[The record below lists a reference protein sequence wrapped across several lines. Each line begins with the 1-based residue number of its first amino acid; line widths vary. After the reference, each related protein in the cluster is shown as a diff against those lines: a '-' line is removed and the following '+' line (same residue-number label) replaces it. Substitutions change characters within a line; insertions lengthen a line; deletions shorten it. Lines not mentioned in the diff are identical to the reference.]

1 MKKNLLWI
9 ALVFAVAVPAVS
21 SATEVKG
28 TWGLGYVRPE
38 FPIGARIWATEKVGV
53 DLGIGFLSLSPDQGD
68 SQTSIGFDAG
78 LPFVV
83 HNTENAHFFVRP
95 GVSFASD
102 GGDDAT
108 QDGKETQLWVSG
120 TLGAE
125 YFFTPNFSIQAA
137 HGIVYKS
144 IKNEFTPT
152 GGAKTE
158 VKVSTFGSE
167 DFGISNIGFHY
178 YFGGQ

>member
-1 MKKNLLWI
+1 MKKNLLMVAMLA
-9 ALVFAVAVPAVS
+9 ALAVPAVS
-21 SATEVKG
+21 SAVEVKG

-53 DLGIGFLSLSPDQGD
+53 DLGVGFLNLSPDGGD
-68 SQTSIGFDAG
+68 SQTAIGFDAG
-78 LPFVV
+78 LPYVV
-83 HNTENAHFFVRP
+83 HSTDNAHFFVRP

-144 IKNEFTPT
+144 IKNEYTPT
-152 GGAKTE
+152 GGNKTE
-158 VKVSTFGSE
+158 VKLSTFGSE

-178 YFGGQ
+178 YFGGK